1 MRNTYPLAILRITG
15 FLLVAAYVI
24 INPHGSEKTI
34 VHKNNVTV

>member
-1 MRNTYPLAILRITG
+1 MFRIIG

-24 INPHGSEKTI
+24 RNPNGIENII